1 MYELGRAAA
10 HGSSAN
16 LKKWI
21 MIQKDFQLIASV
33 LPRERE
39 HAQTPDAN
47 VAIHECRLRVHQ
59 RHLRTPGAGEPP
71 AKISSCGSA

>member
-1 MYELGRAAA
+1 VAEVVLVVSGLAGAREVTRELERIMYELGRAAA

-47 VAIHECRLRVHQ
+47 
-59 RHLRTPGAGEPP
+59 
-71 AKISSCGSA
+71 

>member
-39 HAQTPDAN
+39 HAQPPTRMWRFMN
-47 VAIHECRLRVHQ
+47 VAYAF
-59 RHLRTPGAGEPP
+59 T
-71 AKISSCGSA
+71 SAT